1 MYSLDHHPHSH
12 PDQLPHHHELDLPEL
27 LLMPLPLEGQPIYGL
42 NFAKHEDVDLPRT
55 FALQKNVREL
65 DRQFP
70 RLMQMV

>member
-1 MYSLDHHPHSH
+1 
-12 PDQLPHHHELDLPEL
+12 
-27 LLMPLPLEGQPIYGL
+27 MPLPLEGQPIYGL